1 MNRKFVNYALFAIIA
16 VIAVSIWVSIVTAQD
31 DPADCPPPTVLEA
44 TYTFAQAGITSF
56 GHADVPTVEW
66 YWTHPTGGTP
76 VVKYTLEMQNVPAPG
91 DTNTLTYPGL
101 TNMDDLYGYA
111 STPYPVFG
119 EQQRIRVKGIDADD
133 REGPWSIWSG
143 WFGDDGP
150 PTQPGQPEGHMV
162 MESGQ

>member
-1 MNRKFVNYALFAIIA
+1 MNRKFVSYALFAIMA
-16 VIAVSIWVSIVTAQD
+16 VMAVSFCVALATAQD
-31 DPADCPPPTVLEA
+31 DCPPTTILEA
-44 TYTFAQAGITSF
+44 VYTFAQAGITSF
-56 GHADVPTVEW
+56 GHADVPMVEW
-66 YWTHPTGGTP
+66 YWTHPTDGSA
-76 VVKYTLEMQNVPAPG
+76 VVKYTMEMQNVPAPG

-101 TNMDDLYGYA
+101 DNMDEFYGYA

-133 REGPWSIWSG
+133 REGPWSIWSN

-162 MESGQ
+162 METGQ